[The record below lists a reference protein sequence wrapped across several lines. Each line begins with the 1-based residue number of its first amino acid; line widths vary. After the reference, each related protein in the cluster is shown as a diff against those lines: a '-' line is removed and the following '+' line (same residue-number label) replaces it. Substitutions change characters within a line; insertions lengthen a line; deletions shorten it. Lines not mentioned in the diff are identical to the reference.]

1 MDARGS
7 SRIPENLSH
16 QMDGS
21 PFFKQKEKIPFKKR
35 NKMRVSCTKNSK
47 VCVVTTWEVE
57 ADFLNSH
64 FSLDR
69 QRQALSAPFLPLPTR
84 SGHVRQLTRKIC
96 WPSPQPW
103 PSPTARRWACTAIW
117 KSLASQVALIIP
129 TRRRSSS
136 TSPVQVSTWMRVL
149 PAVFG
154 YHYARSFSY
163 QLEQNGL

>member
-7 SRIPENLSH
+7 ARIPENLSH

-21 PFFKQKEKIPFKKR
+21 PFFKHKERIPLNN
-35 NKMRVSCTKNSK
+35 NKMRVFCTKISK
-47 VCVVTTWEVE
+47 VCVIRTWEVE
-57 ADFLNSH
+57 ADVLKSY

-69 QRQALSAPFLPLPTR
+69 RHQALSAPFLPLPTR

-103 PSPTARRWACTAIW
+103 PSPTARRWGCTAIW
-117 KSLASQVALIIP
+117 KSLASQVARIIP

-136 TSPVQVSTWMRVL
+136 TLPVQVSTWMRVL

-154 YHYARSFSY
+154 YQYARTFSC